1 MPQVFGLDIPDER
14 MAKIA
19 RTLLQAHA
27 VVVCLCVTYGIL
39 ECVEHFL
46 LKDAAEDAQMY
57 DASAAEENSLA
68 TGGFF
73 VVFNMFLPLICPVGV
88 FFIIRTGLK
97 TNNASLIQIVSFLDG
112 CCSCCMGC
120 GIVSGAFTV
129 IAVMMEKTKAEEYDC
144 STHEGD
150 EDLTVARCEELRG
163 GVMDIANIVT
173 VLGILGTVVS
183 GMLLVVCLVGTF
195 KSREAHSALLQANTF
210 CINLGAPQ
218 QYPNN
223 QPGAVMV
230 VGQVVGQPAAVPMGQ
245 PTGKPAV
252 VPGKDGLQQ
261 S

>member
-39 ECVEHFL
+39 ECVEYFL
-46 LKDAAEDAQMY
+46 LKDAVEDAQTY
-57 DASAAEENSLA
+57 NASAAEENSFA
-68 TGGFF
+68 TGGLA
-73 VVFNMFLPLICPVGV
+73 VVFNMFLPLICPIGV

-120 GIVSGAFTV
+120 GILIGVLTV
-129 IAVMMEKTKAEEYDC
+129 IYVMNEKTMAEEYDC
-144 STHEGD
+144 SKHEGD
-150 EDLTVARCEELRG
+150 EDVTVARCEDLRRS
-163 GVMDIANIVT
+163 VMDITNILT

-245 PTGKPAV
+245 PIGRPAF
-252 VPGKDGLQQ
+252 VPHKDELR
-261 S
+261 